1 MAAPNRILDNA
12 SFRLTAESLA
22 SLPKRNN
29 GRYITTF
36 LKEQLAY
43 RKHYISV
50 GYADVDKWNN
60 TEPSLTQPLRTPA
73 PEAAIHDLADFLFG
87 TPVLKA
93 RVPLKQK
100 DEKIKSTPT
109 EVITIDDATINP
121 TNRGATL
128 PTEQPLST
136 KRPVKSNEAQTKK
149 EKQNSSKKRPLDEK
163 IHDTEH
169 AGRKFNLYL

>member
-109 EVITIDDATINP
+109 EVTAIDGATI